1 LICRPGNVYC
11 LGAWLSLEHPL
22 VLPDLS
28 FLRWAH
34 NRFQA
39 EQRLDILWC
48 SSHQLSSTFTS
59 QLKQHIHFEKV
70 GGQDEGGEAGR
81 WRISDRRRRIAD
93 GRCTS
98 AGLHGRLRGAPPAG
112 RLQPRARAAGVPR
125 PLRDPLAR
133 RRRRLRRRP
142 LRGLHPPPLPGGSRG
157 GERLQGVEDI
167 RGGRHHQ
174 AARR

>member
-1 LICRPGNVYC
+1 VYC

-70 GGQDEGGEAGR
+70 GGLQIRCAIR
-81 WRISDRRRRIAD
+81 KPAD
-93 GRCTS
+93 PALNAKLIFLLEERCKNN
-98 AGLHGRLRGAPPAG
+98 LEN
-112 RLQPRARAAGVPR
+112 ARHATVV
-125 PLRDPLAR
+125 
-133 RRRRLRRRP
+133 
-142 LRGLHPPPLPGGSRG
+142 S
-157 GERLQGVEDI
+157 
-167 RGGRHHQ
+167 
-174 AARR
+174 